1 MEELDIAFNLY
12 NLGDIHFKA
21 SEYDEAMEKY
31 DKVYEIRNRILG
43 ENDNLTVFTF
53 KMIADT
59 KLKLGKIDEGFDAI
73 TKFVEG

>member
-1 MEELDIAFNLY
+1 
-12 NLGDIHFKA
+12 
-21 SEYDEAMEKY
+21 MEKY
-31 DKVYEIRNRILG
+31 EKVYEIRNRILG

-73 TKFVEG
+73 SKFVEG